1 ALEEGNLAH
10 QDVGARVKR
19 RPRELEHLLLPAGAY
34 VLMGKVSLFQSARH
48 STRVICGLRA
58 GGRVDRATVNLAA
71 TGSASATTANLM
83 LSREFGA
90 PGRASIRCRYYLSAG
105 QSGARVKAAY
115 VEIAAVQL
123 SSLTTQ

>member
-1 ALEEGNLAH
+1 
-10 QDVGARVKR
+10 
-19 RPRELEHLLLPAGAY
+19 
-34 VLMGKVSLFQSARH
+34 MGKVSLFQSARH

-105 QSGARVKAAY
+105 QSGARVKAAWN
-115 VEIAAVQL
+115 VRHGEAEVVQALPAA
-123 SSLTTQ
+123 SLPLGSTNTLAVGQPAVITVSWLGGEVLPAAS